1 MSSGPTLT
9 GDTCIEVTKK
19 RYVNIDF
26 GPEKWCTYKGECHRM
41 NLVFDHDE
49 VCTWCKYRKPLD
61 IPEMIDKKLREV
73 KK

>member
-19 RYVNIDF
+19 RYINIDF
-26 GPEKWCTYKGECHRM
+26 GPEQWCTYKGECKRRH
-41 NLVFDHDE
+41 LVFNQDE
-49 VCTWCKYRKPLD
+49 VCDLCKYRKPLD
-61 IPEMIDKKLREV
+61 IPSMIEKRLKEV